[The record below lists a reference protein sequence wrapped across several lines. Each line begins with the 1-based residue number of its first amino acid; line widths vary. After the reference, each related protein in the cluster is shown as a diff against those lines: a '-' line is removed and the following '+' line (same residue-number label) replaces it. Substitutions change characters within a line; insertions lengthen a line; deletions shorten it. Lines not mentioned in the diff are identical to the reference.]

1 MLSRVG
7 KTNEQMGTNGIKGE
21 VLKEV
26 LKGTLPLNTDALI
39 FGSPN
44 YSLTL
49 TRRSQAHPY
58 LIEVKS
64 SFAGKYVPYIF
75 NHLYPYKCPCNCYI
89 NASMHVIPAQ
99 GRYDD
104 VVLLD
109 SRFHG
114 NDGCWVHGNR
124 GQSFP
129 VQSMHSRHK
138 YILYKTTF
146 FDKLNALERR

>member
-1 MLSRVG
+1 MDSIDFSAFLPVPVVLSRVG

-89 NASMHVIPAQ
+89 NASMHVILNSLEKVLR
-99 GRYDD
+99 GKMT
-104 VVLLD
+104 VVD
-109 SRFHG
+109 CI
-114 NDGCWVHGNR
+114 DWV
-124 GQSFP
+124 
-129 VQSMHSRHK
+129 
-138 YILYKTTF
+138 
-146 FDKLNALERR
+146 AL